1 MNKAFLRNIRGRT
14 ILKFVQF
21 ISSLLALAMYA
32 ASRARSLHMHI
43 CTVHITCL
51 HRRARLARREII
63 RRCRIVLRRRL
74 IRRCRRG
81 VVLRC
86 RLISRRRGRVV
97 LQVMRQVHAA
107 VSSAAAAILNQVRRG
122 HGHILVLTTQ
132 LRLSARTA
140 RMVGRTRR
148 MVVVVRP
155 AAAVVMVEVVLR
167 IGMAATTAAAAVAV
181 HVVVITG
188 GCGGGKA
195 LAAAA
200 MRARRRQAE
209 VARKV
214 LSLQG
219 VLGGDGLVVNLI
231 DKMLQSIPEESRYRS
246 LQY

>member
-1 MNKAFLRNIRGRT
+1 
-14 ILKFVQF
+14 
-21 ISSLLALAMYA
+21 
-32 ASRARSLHMHI
+32 MHI

-167 IGMAATTAAAAVAV
+167 IGMAATTAAVAV

-214 LSLQG
+214 LTLQG
-219 VLGGDGLVVNLI
+219 VLGGDGLVVNL
-231 DKMLQSIPEESRYRS
+231 
-246 LQY
+246 